1 MTVMIIT
8 IMTIIIII
16 ISIIRNSSS
25 NINSN
30 NSIIIVINHMGIP
43 EEPYRNPRGSM
54 QYAYNINKTQDWTT
68 MTTQDRT
75 DQQRRTHMKPIG
87 THRKAIRAP

>member
-1 MTVMIIT
+1 MIIT

-16 ISIIRNSSS
+16 SIIRISSS
-25 NINSN
+25 NINGNS
-30 NSIIIVINHMGIP
+30 SIIIVINQMGIP
-43 EEPYRNPRGSM
+43 EEPYRNPRGST
-54 QYAYNINKTQDWTT
+54 QYAHNINNTQDWTT

-87 THRKAIRAP
+87 THKKTIRAP

>member
-1 MTVMIIT
+1 MIIT

-16 ISIIRNSSS
+16 IVISIIRNSSS

-30 NSIIIVINHMGIP
+30 SSIIIVINQIGIP

-87 THRKAIRAP
+87 THKKTIRAP